1 MHIKLLSE
9 SLADLFHSQG
19 EIRHYDKEMYLFH
32 EGDEIEGL
40 YLILTGKVKMS
51 KLSNNG
57 SELTLRYVEPG
68 SVAGELALLN
78 NHAHYVLSAK
88 MIESGEIAMVSKS
101 TIIDAIEKNGL
112 LALELIQIMN
122 DRARR
127 DQTRFRDLVLFG
139 KKGALYSTLIRLS
152 NSYGKTIGNDIFIK
166 IKMTDQRLADFCGT
180 SRESINRLMSQLK
193 KDNVLSADKSF
204 ITIHDIDYL
213 KEAINCA
220 DCPIDLCSIH

>member
-19 EIRHYDKEMYLFH
+19 EIRHYDKETYLFR
-32 EGDEIEGL
+32 EGEEIQGL

-51 KLSNNG
+51 KLSNDGNQ
-57 SELTLRYVEPG
+57 LTLRYVEPG
-68 SVAGELALLN
+68 GVAGELALLN
-78 NHAHYVLSAK
+78 DYAHYVLSAK
-88 MIESGEIAMVSKS
+88 VMESGEIAILSKS
-101 TIIDAIEKNGL
+101 IIIDAIERNGL

-122 DRARR
+122 DRVRR

-152 NSYGKTIGNDIFIK
+152 NSYGETNGNDIFIN
-166 IKMTDQRLADFCGT
+166 IKMTDQQLADFCGT
-180 SRESINRLMSQLK
+180 SRESINRLMGQLK
-193 KDNVLSADKSF
+193 KDSVLSTDKSF

>member
-19 EIRHYDKEMYLFH
+19 EIRHYDKETYLFR
-32 EGDEIEGL
+32 EGEEIQGL

-51 KLSNNG
+51 KLSNDGNQ
-57 SELTLRYVEPG
+57 LTLRYVEPG
-68 SVAGELALLN
+68 GVAGELALLN
-78 NHAHYVLSAK
+78 DYAHYVLSAK
-88 MIESGEIAMVSKS
+88 MMESGEIAILSKS
-101 TIIDAIEKNGL
+101 IIIDAIERNGL

-122 DRARR
+122 DRVRR

-152 NSYGKTIGNDIFIK
+152 NSYGETNGNDIFIN
-166 IKMTDQRLADFCGT
+166 IKMTDQQLADFCGT
-180 SRESINRLMSQLK
+180 SRESINRLMGQLK
-193 KDNVLSADKSF
+193 KDSVLSTDKSF